1 MRLLVRHPRLDP
13 ELVSSRLGLRPHITQ
28 MAGDPRKAPNGT
40 PLGGTYADSRWGWS
54 ARFEGKREFFDE
66 VAALVQRLGPHK
78 EFLSQVTDGGGT

>member
-1 MRLLVRHPRLDP
+1 
-13 ELVSSRLGLRPHITQ
+13 
-28 MAGDPRKAPNGT
+28 MAP